1 MQDGSVEPAQRREG
15 RVNVKRVGV
24 AGKAIEGSLKGE
36 GKCYYCHIS
45 LIFFPLLRMRMCRN
59 WTDIS
64 ILISLRLII
73 AHLIRCG
80 LVLLNDI
87 WLPPIVLIWT
97 LPRLNQQRGVAGTTK
112 ATSTNLENGELEQR
126 QSSLSAS
133 R

>member
-1 MQDGSVEPAQRREG
+1 
-15 RVNVKRVGV
+15 
-24 AGKAIEGSLKGE
+24 
-36 GKCYYCHIS
+36 
-45 LIFFPLLRMRMCRN
+45 MRMCRN

-112 ATSTNLENGELEQR
+112 ATGADLENGELEQR